1 MPSTDLQDK
10 GFVVIRAAISVDVVD
25 RLKVCLGEVEGAGRR
40 GMLRLSEIASFAAS
54 DALTAWVSPF
64 LPATSRP
71 VRAIYFDKKTEANW
85 LVTWHQDLSIAVTQR
100 REASGFGP
108 WSVKDGIDHV
118 QAPVS
123 LLEQMLTVR
132 VHLDDA
138 DESNGA
144 LKVLPGTHRLGILR
158 TGEIARLRSEVP
170 EHLCESKAGDVLLM
184 RPLLLHASGR
194 SKSPTRRRVLH
205 IEYAGCDLPEN
216 LEWSQAA

>member
-54 DALTAWVSPF
+54 DALTAWVSPL

-144 LKVLPGTHRLGILR
+144 LKVLPGTHRLGILG

>member
-40 GMLRLSEIASFAAS
+40 GMLRLSEIASFATS
-54 DALTAWVSPF
+54 DALTAWVSPL

-144 LKVLPGTHRLGILR
+144 LKVLPGTHRLGILG